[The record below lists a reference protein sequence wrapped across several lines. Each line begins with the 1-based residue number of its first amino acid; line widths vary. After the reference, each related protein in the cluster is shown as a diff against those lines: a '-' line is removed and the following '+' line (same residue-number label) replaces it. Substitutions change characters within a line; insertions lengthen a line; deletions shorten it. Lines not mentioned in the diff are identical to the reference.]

1 MEELQQGTLI
11 RRKFVCVVDDSPEC
25 RLALRFAFRRA
36 ARTGGGVVL
45 LYVIEPGDF
54 QHWVAVE
61 NLMREEARDAAEEVL
76 QTLADE
82 VSKWSGIMPEFAI
95 REGRKQ
101 DEVIALLEAEPEIR
115 LLVLGASAEKDGPG
129 PLVSALAGPM
139 SANMRVP
146 VTVVPGNLS
155 IEQIDE
161 IT

>member
-1 MEELQQGTLI
+1 MDELQQGNLT
-11 RRKFVCVVDDSPEC
+11 RRKFLCVVDDSPEC

-36 ARTGGGVVL
+36 ARTGGGVIL
-45 LYVIEPGDF
+45 LYVIEPADF
-54 QHWVAVE
+54 QHWMAVE
-61 NLMREEARDAAEEVL
+61 NLMKEEAREAAEEVL

-82 VSKWSGIMPEFAI
+82 VSQWSGIMPEFAI

-101 DEVIALLEAEPEIR
+101 DQVLTILDDEPEIR

-139 SANMRVP
+139 SGHLRVP
-146 VTVVPGNLS
+146 VTVVPGTLS
-155 IEQIDE
+155 IAQIDE